1 MVTGEVVIKLNGLKR
16 FRSDVTQNQ
25 SEGPIRT
32 AIRQWGFRYRG
43 AMQERFV
50 RYSRG
55 GGDWPPLKF
64 KRKRGEKKRAAILR
78 DTNTMFGA
86 LNPAFINAPG
96 QYQEDIHF
104 GVKVGYGGPSGYV
117 KGKSAATVADV
128 AEFHQT
134 GAGFLP
140 VRKTIVVPEPR
151 VISSMANDMKRA
163 LIKLATQYVNQ

>member
-1 MVTGEVVIKLNGLKR
+1 MITGNVIIRLKGLKQ
-16 FRSDVTQNQ
+16 FKSDVTQNQ

-50 RYSRG
+50 KFSRG
-55 GGDWPPLKF
+55 GGNWPPLKY
-64 KRKRGEKKRAAILR
+64 KRKRGERKRAAILR

-86 LNPAFINAPG
+86 LNPAFISAPG
-96 QYQEDIHF
+96 QYQEDISW
-104 GVKVGYGGPSGYV
+104 GIKVGYGGPSGYV

-134 GAGFLP
+134 GAGHLP
-140 VRKTIVVPEPR
+140 VRKTIVIPEPR
-151 VISSMANDMKRA
+151 VINSMANDMQRA
-163 LIKLATQYVNQ
+163 LIKLGKQRVES